1 MGNKHSNYERL
12 LKTPEWRE
20 YRKTI
25 FERDNYTCQNCHQ
38 KKSADELRVHHKK
51 YIEGNDPWD
60 YPSELVE
67 TLCNKCHV
75 HWHKKHKYLIVLHK
89 KPGNAPT
96 LHK

>member
-20 YRKTI
+20 YRKNI

-51 YIEGNDPWD
+51 YIEGITELCTGMIATHGWD
-60 YPSELVE
+60 NTIKIWSF
-67 TLCNKCHV
+67 
-75 HWHKKHKYLIVLHK
+75 
-89 KPGNAPT
+89 
-96 LHK
+96 